1 MMVFGSLVA
10 LDFWGNLLGLGM
22 LPFFKELCQ
31 AEPGQSIVWKF
42 ETLRRD
48 PFFDFH
54 VSGRKGNSQMQKV
67 IKLLKEK
74 HDYSPL
80 ISCVGHPGRPLPR
93 RTPRGG

>member
-54 VSGRKGNSQMQKV
+54 DYGRKGNS
-67 IKLLKEK
+67 
-74 HDYSPL
+74 
-80 ISCVGHPGRPLPR
+80 
-93 RTPRGG
+93 